1 MRFVTD
7 EKTKKEYKKFLEG
20 HERCNFQQSLEWAE
34 VKKPNWKPEVV
45 LAEDEEDL
53 QASHVLTA
61 VGVPTDICAGSITMS
76 LSKYIEEEDIDHVLK
91 VSPEIIDKLC
101 AMSPAFDPSKI
112 KK

>member
-1 MRFVTD
+1 MRI
-7 EKTKKEYKKFLEG
+7 L
-20 HERCNFQQSLEWAE
+20 
-34 VKKPNWKPEVV
+34 

-101 AMSPAFDPSKI
+101 AMSPAFDSSKI